1 VESTA
6 SECICVEQLEIFAHV
21 GVTDNERRHPQR
33 MTLTLKIWP
42 NEPFDKLQDEIGRTI
57 NYSEVSRTA
66 REFIEGRS
74 DKLIETLASQLAS
87 RLLDRFPAQAIEVEL
102 RKFVLPNAQ
111 HVAVIVKRSR
121 GTGP

>member
-1 VESTA
+1 
-6 SECICVEQLEIFAHV
+6 
-21 GVTDNERRHPQR
+21 